1 MKVTRKYIRKLVL
14 EAMNEMENFDFNFTL
29 EQVLQ
34 VAQDKGVKAQKR
46 GFTITTNGFPVFYVL
61 KVNYDTENKS
71 MSYRLSRVE
80 SENMDNPQ
88 RKVDVIA
95 EVDVKSHEIAEGL
108 ISLIYAVRDNNT
120 MYLDD
125 LYNTIVL
132 GNERR

>member
-1 MKVTRKYIRKLVL
+1 MKVTRNYIRKLVL

-29 EQVLQ
+29 EQVKQ
-34 VAQDKGVKAQKR
+34 VAQDKGVKAQER

-61 KVNYDTENKS
+61 KVKYDTENKS

-80 SENMDNPQ
+80 SENIDNPQ

-120 MYLDD
+120 MYLGD